1 MLALVIPI
9 EPPVHASQL
18 PSPGTPTQLPADPN
32 QPSHK
37 PSPPSSGGERP
48 SNPIFYPGQPEN
60 GLPPILA
67 FPSNE
72 LPGGAHASNELPK
85 DPRRPHVGGGPA
97 DKPPHASTQPLPGG
111 AHASQLPAGIR
122 IVKPPI
128 YIEGNPPLIG
138 WELPETP
145 STKPSPKPP
154 EEVAQPKK

>member
-154 EEVAQPKK
+154 EEATPKK